1 MKARRRTSHHTQQG
15 LFSTAGAM
23 VALVAVAAMM
33 TSSAVASPVAGASEA
48 RQTITEAAKVRA
60 AVAAVAA
67 VARTFVK
74 GERLVHALPA
84 EWIDG
89 LAIIEVGGAFD
100 RDDRTFAPPVPS
112 LRENLLDLP
121 PPTA

>member
-1 MKARRRTSHHTQQG
+1 
-15 LFSTAGAM
+15 M

-33 TSSAVASPVAGASEA
+33 TSSAVTSSVAGAGEA

-89 LAIIEVGGAFD
+89 LAIIEVAGDFG
-100 RDDRTFAPPVPS
+100 RDVRVVAPPVAS
-112 LRENLLDLP
+112 LCEILLDLP